1 MNKKEE
7 ELTKELEEMFAR
19 ENEEQD
25 KSHDETVKRDNEIMQ
40 MIENVKKQQ
49 PQHDMFSNNQ
59 VSNTPERGEKN
70 QAAKKTDTCSEKDS
84 FQM

>member
-40 MIENVKKQQ
+40 MIENVKK
-49 PQHDMFSNNQ
+49 
-59 VSNTPERGEKN
+59 
-70 QAAKKTDTCSEKDS
+70 
-84 FQM
+84 